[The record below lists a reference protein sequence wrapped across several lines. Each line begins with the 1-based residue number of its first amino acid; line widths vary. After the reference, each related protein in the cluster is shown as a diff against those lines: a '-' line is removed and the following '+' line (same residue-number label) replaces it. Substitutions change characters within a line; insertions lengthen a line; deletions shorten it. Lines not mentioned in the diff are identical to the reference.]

1 MISGEST
8 KSTNDIGIRIYGAS
22 ASSVKKGI
30 ETITSVNPGKKAVH
44 TKETGRVSV
53 TPEIYSQL
61 GGCDGGGGG
70 GGGGEL
76 LCLIIIAIVMAVFAV
91 VWAIV
96 MIAFSILTLGGFIKR
111 RYRTLVVCET
121 ENREFLGKLAVLSV
135 RNGGVLDYPFGNP
148 QYDEWVTDTF
158 GLFTRKKNI
167 RQLSLALGFGW
178 GIIEIGFKLYQIIID
193 QSFNYDLW
201 PLRYVMIAIFVPLI
215 LYSPFLEMK
224 FREAFDTGEEMIIR
238 LVNQES
244 SFSPDHPM
252 NFEEEPRFIDLK
264 LDPPKKSWR

>member
-1 MISGEST
+1 MISGETT
-8 KSTNDIGIRIYGAS
+8 KSNKDIGIRIYGAS
-22 ASSVKKGI
+22 ASSVKKDI
-30 ETITSVNPGKKAVH
+30 ETITTVNPGKKAVQ

-76 LCLIIIAIVMAVFAV
+76 LCLIIVAIIMAVFAI
-91 VWAIV
+91 VWTIV
-96 MIAFSILTLGGFIKR
+96 MIAFSIMTLGGFIKR
-111 RYRTLVVCET
+111 RYRTLVVCEK
-121 ENREFLGKLAVLSV
+121 ENKEFLGKLAVLTV
-135 RNGGVLDYPFGNP
+135 RNRGVLDYPLGNL

-167 RQLSLALGFGW
+167 RQLSLVLGFGW
-178 GIIEIGFKLYQIIID
+178 GIVEIGFKLYQIIFD

-201 PLRYVMIAIFVPLI
+201 PLRFVMIAIFVPLI

-238 LVNQES
+238 LVNQEQ

-252 NFEEEPRFIDLK
+252 TFEEEPRFIDLK
-264 LDPPKKSWR
+264 LDPPKKRWR